1 MICYSFRGVK
11 NTKIIM
17 KIYAVH
23 ITNFK
28 IDGGA
33 MFGVIPK
40 ALWQRVVPA
49 DDNNLCNWA
58 IRSLL
63 IDTGSHVILVDNG
76 YGDKQDEKFLRH
88 VYLNGGDGLMG
99 GLAKAGYSPEDV
111 TDMVLTHLHSDH
123 CGGGVRR
130 SPDGTGFELV
140 FPNAE
145 YIVSRK
151 QWESA
156 VSPNLRESDSY
167 PPENLIPMR
176 DSGRLRL
183 IDGPMQLCDGVEL
196 RIANGHTPGQIIP
209 VVDMGHRKLVFA
221 ADLIPSTAHI
231 PLLWNMSY
239 DLDQLQT
246 IAEKSALLE
255 EAAENDYVL
264 MFQHDLE
271 TECCTVVRTPKGVRA
286 GDRMKV
292 AEI

>member
-1 MICYSFRGVK
+1 
-11 NTKIIM
+11 M

-63 IDTGSHVILVDNG
+63 IDTGSRVILVDNG
-76 YGDKQDEKFLRH
+76 YGDKQDEKFLKH

-99 GLAKAGYSPEDV
+99 GLAKAGYKPEHV

-130 SPDGTGFELV
+130 SPDGKGFELV

-176 DSGRLRL
+176 DSGRLKL
-183 IDGPMQLCDGVEL
+183 IDGPMQLCQGVEL

-292 AEI
+292 ADI